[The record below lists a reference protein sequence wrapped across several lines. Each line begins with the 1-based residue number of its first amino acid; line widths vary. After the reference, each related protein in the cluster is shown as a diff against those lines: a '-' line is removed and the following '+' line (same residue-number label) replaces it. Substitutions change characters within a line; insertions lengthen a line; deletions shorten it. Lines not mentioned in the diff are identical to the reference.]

1 MGLTV
6 TASYLGINLTTKDR
20 ILSYKKEF
28 KVAKQASEAGAKI
41 IRKYTK
47 ESSFEVTLKGKNDL
61 VTDADLASEK
71 EIIARIRDSF
81 PDDEILAE
89 ETERK
94 TKLPKGRVWII
105 DPIDGTTNF
114 AHGFPAY
121 CISIALWD
129 NMVPVVGLVLEV
141 ANNELFHAIN
151 GEGAFKNGQPIQISQ
166 ENDPASSLIGTGFPY
181 KELGLVD
188 NYLKLFKRMMEK
200 THGVR
205 RPGTAAW
212 DLCNVAC
219 GRFEGFYEYGLS
231 AWDVAAGALIIKEAG
246 GKVMDWNGGDDW
258 LFGKRIIA
266 GNTPICDFLLKEVHQ
281 CFTDDALQPE

>member
-1 MGLTV
+1 MSNYREELNAAKKAAAE
-6 TASYLGINLTTKDR
+6 AS
-20 ILSYKKEF
+20 
-28 KVAKQASEAGAKI
+28 KI
-41 IRKYTK
+41 INEYADKA
-47 ESSFEVTLKGKNDL
+47 SLNVQLKGKNDL

-71 EIIARIRDSF
+71 KIIEIIKKIF

-89 ETERK
+89 ESEQK
-94 TKLPKGRVWII
+94 DMLPQGRIWII

-121 CISIALWD
+121 CISIALWE
-129 NMVPVVGLVLEV
+129 NKEPLVGLVMEV
-141 ANNELFHAIN
+141 ANKEVFHAIKGGGAYKN
-151 GEGAFKNGQPIQISQ
+151 GEPIHISQ
-166 ENDPASSLIGTGFPY
+166 ETNPASSLIGTGFPY
-181 KELGLVD
+181 KELGMVD
-188 NYLKLFKRMMEK
+188 NYLKLFKRMMGK

-231 AWDVAAGALIIKEAG
+231 AWDVAAGTLIIKEAG

-258 LFGKRIIA
+258 LFGQRIIA
-266 GNTPICDFLLKEVHQ
+266 GNTSICEFLMSEIRD
-281 CFTDDALQPE
+281 CFSENELTA

>member
-1 MGLTV
+1 MGFTV
-6 TASYLGINLTTKDR
+6 RASYLGVNITTKDR
-20 ILSYKKEF
+20 ILRYKKEF

-41 IRKYTK
+41 IRKYAK

-61 VTDADLASEK
+61 VTDADLASEQ

-81 PDDEILAE
+81 PYDEILAE

-94 TKLPKGRVWII
+94 NKLPDGRVWII

-129 NMVPVVGLVLEV
+129 NKEPVVGLVFEV
-141 ANNELFHAIN
+141 ANNELFHAIK
-151 GEGAFKNGQPIQISQ
+151 GGGAFKNGQLIQVSQ
-166 ENDPASSLIGTGFPY
+166 ESAPASSLIGTGFPY
-181 KELGLVD
+181 KELDLVD
-188 NYLKLFKRMMEK
+188 NYLKLFKRLMKK

-246 GKVMDWNGGDDW
+246 GTVMDWNGGDDW

-266 GNTPICDFLLKEVHQ
+266 GNTPICDFLLKEIHQ
-281 CFTDDALQPE
+281 CFNENELLV

>member
-1 MGLTV
+1 MSNYRKELN
-6 TASYLGINLTTKDR
+6 TA
-20 ILSYKKEF
+20 KKAAAE
-28 KVAKQASEAGAKI
+28 ASKI
-41 IRKYTK
+41 INEYAE
-47 ESSFEVTLKGKNDL
+47 ESSFDVTLKGKNDL

-71 EIIARIRDSF
+71 RIIEIIKETF

-89 ETERK
+89 ESEQK
-94 TKLPKGRVWII
+94 DVLPQGRIWII

-121 CISIALWD
+121 CISIALWE
-129 NMVPVVGLVLEV
+129 NKEPVVGLVMEV
-141 ANNELFHAIN
+141 ANNELFHAIKGGGAYRN
-151 GEGAFKNGQPIQISQ
+151 GEPILISQ
-166 ENDPASSLIGTGFPY
+166 ETNPASSLIGTGFPY

-188 NYLKLFKRMMEK
+188 NYLKLFKRMMGK

-231 AWDVAAGALIIKEAG
+231 AWDVAAGSLIIKEAG
-246 GKVMDWNGGDDW
+246 GLVMDWQRGDDW
-258 LFGKRIIA
+258 LFGQRIVA
-266 GNTPICDFLLKEVHQ
+266 GNKPICEFLISEIRE
-281 CFTDDALQPE
+281 CFNDDELTA